1 MSAPP
6 CPRCGEPMERDEI
19 DVGIGSV
26 AGGPYGCP
34 VCFYIEPP
42 GAEGQLIDVGAR
54 ARLSEH
60 GGVDD

>member
-1 MSAPP
+1 MSAPA
-6 CPRCGEPMERDEI
+6 CPYCGEPMERDEI

-26 AGGPYGCP
+26 PTGPWGCA
-34 VCFYIEPP
+34 VCLYIEPA